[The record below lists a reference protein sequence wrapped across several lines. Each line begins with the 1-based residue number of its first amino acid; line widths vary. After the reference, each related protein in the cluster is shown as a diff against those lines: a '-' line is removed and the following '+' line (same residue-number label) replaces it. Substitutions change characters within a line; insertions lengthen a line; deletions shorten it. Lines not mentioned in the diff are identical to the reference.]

1 MGLERFVVLEHDWDG
16 VHWDLMLERGEIL
29 RTWAVD
35 APIVPG
41 VELPAR
47 ALADHRRLYLE
58 YEGPISGARGTV
70 RRVDEGGYEA
80 LHWAPDRVVVRLRGV
95 QLVGEVELRRL
106 SSREGTTPLSW
117 SRMWTFRL
125 GNFD

>member
-1 MGLERFVVLEHDWDG
+1 MDRFVVLEHDWDG
-16 VHWDLMLERGEIL
+16 VHWDLMLERGEVL
-29 RTWAVD
+29 RTWAIG

-47 ALADHRRLYLE
+47 ALADHRRLYLD

-70 RRVDEGGYEA
+70 RRVEQGRYEA
-80 LHWAPDRVVVRLRGV
+80 LHWAPDRVVVRLSGV
-95 QLVGEVELRRL
+95 QLVGDVELRRF
-106 SSREGTTPLSW
+106 SSREGTLPS
-117 SRMWTFRL
+117 SRLWTFRL

>member
-1 MGLERFVVLEHDWDG
+1 MDRFVVLEHDWGG
-16 VHWDLMLERGEIL
+16 VHWDFMLERGDVL

-47 ALADHRRLYLE
+47 ALADHRRLYLD
-58 YEGPISGARGTV
+58 YEGPISGDRGTV
-70 RRVDEGGYEA
+70 RRVEEGRYEA
-80 LHWAPDRVVVRLRGV
+80 LHWAPDRVVVRLSGV
-95 QLVGEVELRRL
+95 QLVGDVELRRF
-106 SSREGTTPLSW
+106 SSREGTLPLSC
-117 SRMWTFRL
+117 SWTLRL